1 MVNAYEVSFHA
12 GESEE
17 VEADFFERAED
28 DWVFYAGGTEVKRVP
43 MANVQSVTKV
53 PTRDRPPQEPPEQ
66 LFI

>member
-1 MVNAYEVSFHA
+1 VNAYEVSFHSGA
-12 GESEE
+12 SEE
-17 VEADFFERAED
+17 VEAEFFERDGD

-53 PTRDRPPQEPPEQ
+53 PTRNRPPQDPPEQ